1 MAEKVQRKKRRDS
14 SVTVESVASKEKKNI
29 MEQSEI
35 DESYFIG
42 ALWNDPYNYYG
53 QYSRTM
59 KGNEFFN
66 DVWEFYF
73 DLGKR
78 MYETGIKDFDSITV
92 FNFVKKIG
100 VEKLFEEYGEM
111 NTIREVVEIVR
122 EGSANIEHYYESIK
136 FTYAVSSL
144 VELYGDK
151 VLVPQNKYDYKK
163 LNREQLIRYWQD
175 KINGIALENITNHD
189 AQNALPDPKTFISN
203 LKKNSASMLEFYN
216 SPALNSITQG
226 LARGHVTM
234 FGGFGGTGKT
244 SVSVDKVVLSYIVN
258 RQKAIIILNEE
269 DADSFRTKII
279 LSLLKHMTDG
289 KQKIKRRNM
298 ITGHLTP
305 NEEELIHLAIEK
317 WKEFSEG
324 DDSLIKIV
332 YMERYVMDDVEKLV
346 RYWANRGYHNLMI
359 DTHKVSDNAKQDKR
373 WEIFVEDMKTIY
385 RLTRKQGGGL
395 NLRTIVTFQLADSA
409 IHNRFL
415 DYEAIGEGKGA
426 KNEASVVIMFR
437 NVWSDEYEGEKKALV
452 VRGLGRSKFNPH
464 QGEGIIPLEKG
475 TQYYLMFTPKN
486 RFGKS
491 TEGGGSVLVLKPDF
505 ETNTFEEIGWT
516 TIGNDKGGR

>member
-1 MAEKVQRKKRRDS
+1 MAEITKKKKRRDTATS
-14 SVTVESVASKEKKNI
+14 AEDVATVEKKRI
-29 MEQSEI
+29 VDQAEI

-42 ALWNDPYNYYG
+42 ALWNDPFNNYG
-53 QYSRTM
+53 QYARAM
-59 KGNEFFN
+59 KGESFVH
-66 DVWEFYF
+66 DVWGFYF

-78 MYETGIKDFDSITV
+78 MYDTGIKDFDNITV
-92 FNFVKKIG
+92 YNFVKKIG
-100 VEKLFEEYGEM
+100 VEKLFEEFGEM
-111 NTIREVVEIVR
+111 NTVREVVDIVR
-122 EGSANIEHYYESIK
+122 EGSSNIEHYYESIK
-136 FTYAVSSL
+136 FSYAVRSL

-151 VLVPQNKYDYKK
+151 VLIPQNKYDYKI
-163 LNREQLIRYWQD
+163 LNRDQLIRYWQD

-189 AQNALPDPKTFISN
+189 AQNALPDANKFIAD

-234 FGGFGGTGKT
+234 LGGFGGTGKT
-244 SVSVDKVVLSYIVN
+244 SVSVDKIVLSYIMN
-258 RQKAIIILNEE
+258 KQKAIIILNEE

-279 LSLLKHMTDG
+279 LSLLKHMTNG
-289 KQKIKRRNM
+289 KKKIKRKNM
-298 ITGHLTP
+298 VTGHMTP
-305 NEEELIHLAIEK
+305 EEEELIHLAVDK
-317 WKEFSEG
+317 WNELSEG
-324 DDSLIKIV
+324 DDRLIKII
-332 YMERYVMDDVEKLV
+332 YMERYVMVDVEKLV

-415 DYEAIGEGKGA
+415 DYEAIGEGKA
-426 KNEASVVIMFR
+426 SKNEASVVLMFR
-437 NVWSDEYEGEKKALV
+437 TMWVDEYPEKKNALIV
-452 VRGLGRSKFNPH
+452 TGLGKSKMNPN
-464 QGEGIIPLEKG
+464 QNEGIIHLTEG
-475 TQYYLMFTPKN
+475 QQYYLMFTPKN
-486 RFGKS
+486 RFGRT
-491 TEGGGSVLVLKPDF
+491 TEGGAKVLVLKPNF

-516 TIGNDKGGR
+516 TVGNDKGGR